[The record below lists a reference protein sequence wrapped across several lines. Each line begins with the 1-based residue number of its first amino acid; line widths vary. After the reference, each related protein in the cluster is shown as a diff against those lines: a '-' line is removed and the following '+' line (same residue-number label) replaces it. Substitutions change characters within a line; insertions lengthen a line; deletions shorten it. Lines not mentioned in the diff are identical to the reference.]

1 MQSQQTD
8 LGTAPVGKLLTRL
21 AVPAI
26 TAQMVN
32 MLYNLVD
39 RVYIGHL
46 PDVGTQALTGVGV
59 CFPIIMLVSA
69 FAALVYS
76 GGAPRASIEMGKR
89 NNDEAERILGN
100 CTALLVVVSL
110 VLTLALSLWS
120 RPLLL
125 LFGASEATIDYA
137 ASYMR
142 IYALGTIFVQLA
154 LGLNAFITCQG
165 FAKTSMLTVLIG
177 AVLNTVLDP
186 LFMFALNMGVQ
197 GAALATLIS
206 QAVSAIWVVCFLTGK
221 KTILKL
227 RPVNLRLNWKRLGP
241 CVALGL
247 APFIMQSTES
257 LIAVCFN
264 TSLRTYG
271 GDLAVGAMTILTS
284 INQFALMPLHGLSQG
299 AQPIISYNFGAR
311 NAERVRKAFWVLLRC
326 SVIYSAV
333 LWMTVQ
339 LLPGAYISMFTP
351 DAALQAYTIPCLR
364 MYMAASLI
372 FGIQIA
378 CQQTFVAIGNA
389 KHSLFLAVLR
399 KLILLIPLIYILP
412 PFFTDKVMAVFLA
425 EPVADTLAVTT
436 TALLFRAKFGAAMRE
451 MEGTGAHA

>member
-76 GGAPRASIEMGKR
+76 GGAPRASSEMGKR

-100 CTALLVVVSL
+100 CTVLLVVVSL
-110 VLTLALSLWS
+110 VLTLVLSLWS

-125 LFGASEATIDYA
+125 LFGASEVTIDYA

-165 FAKTSMLTVLIG
+165 FARTSMLTVLIG

-241 CVALGL
+241 CVPLC
-247 APFIMQSTES
+247 APTAATW
-257 LIAVCFN
+257 LW
-264 TSLRTYG
+264 
-271 GDLAVGAMTILTS
+271 
-284 INQFALMPLHGLSQG
+284 
-299 AQPIISYNFGAR
+299 AQ
-311 NAERVRKAFWVLLRC
+311 
-326 SVIYSAV
+326 
-333 LWMTVQ
+333 
-339 LLPGAYISMFTP
+339 
-351 DAALQAYTIPCLR
+351 
-364 MYMAASLI
+364 
-372 FGIQIA
+372 
-378 CQQTFVAIGNA
+378 
-389 KHSLFLAVLR
+389 
-399 KLILLIPLIYILP
+399 
-412 PFFTDKVMAVFLA
+412 
-425 EPVADTLAVTT
+425 
-436 TALLFRAKFGAAMRE
+436 
-451 MEGTGAHA
+451 

>member
-100 CTALLVVVSL
+100 CTVLLVVVSL
-110 VLTLALSLWS
+110 VLTLVLSLWS

-227 RPVNLRLNWKRLGP
+227 RPVNLHLNWKRLGP

-247 APFIMQSTES
+247 APFIM
-257 LIAVCFN
+257 
-264 TSLRTYG
+264 
-271 GDLAVGAMTILTS
+271 
-284 INQFALMPLHGLSQG
+284 
-299 AQPIISYNFGAR
+299 
-311 NAERVRKAFWVLLRC
+311 
-326 SVIYSAV
+326 
-333 LWMTVQ
+333 
-339 LLPGAYISMFTP
+339 
-351 DAALQAYTIPCLR
+351 
-364 MYMAASLI
+364 
-372 FGIQIA
+372 
-378 CQQTFVAIGNA
+378 
-389 KHSLFLAVLR
+389 
-399 KLILLIPLIYILP
+399 
-412 PFFTDKVMAVFLA
+412 
-425 EPVADTLAVTT
+425 
-436 TALLFRAKFGAAMRE
+436 
-451 MEGTGAHA
+451 